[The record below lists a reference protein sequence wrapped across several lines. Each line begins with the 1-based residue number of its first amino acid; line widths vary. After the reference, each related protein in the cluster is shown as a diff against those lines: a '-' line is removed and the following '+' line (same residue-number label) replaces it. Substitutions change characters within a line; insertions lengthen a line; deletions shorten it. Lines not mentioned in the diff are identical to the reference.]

1 MASRIDWTRQART
14 DLRKI
19 SKQDSDRIERAV
31 ERFAVSGHGDI
42 ERLKGFG
49 RPFYRLRV
57 GDWRVRY
64 RYEEAGLEERGIAV
78 VRVLHR
84 REAYR
89 KSALAGQGIPSP
101 DGFDESE
108 DWAMP
113 ERISD

>member
-1 MASRIDWTRQART
+1 MARSIDWTRQARS
-14 DLRKI
+14 DIKRL
-19 SKQDSDRIERAV
+19 SKRDASRVRRAV

-64 RYEEAGLEERGIAV
+64 RYEEVGQEEEGLAV

-89 KSALAGQGIPSP
+89 KSALARQGIPGP

-108 DWAMP
+108 DWAMV
-113 ERISD
+113 ESISD